1 MAAHEYK
8 TLLNLRDRHYLFYP
22 IWVSNGEMYAG
33 EGATKQRVLRFGY
46 RENTFLQNLAFWFT
60 TPLFL
65 IRCFSFK
72 DGVNIDIPDPSIIT
86 PTGRCIKCHSSYG
99 EG

>member
-46 RENTFLQNLAFWFT
+46 RENTFL
-60 TPLFL
+60 
-65 IRCFSFK
+65 
-72 DGVNIDIPDPSIIT
+72 
-86 PTGRCIKCHSSYG
+86 
-99 EG
+99 